1 MQNRKM
7 IENAEAYRATAKR
20 DREKGG
26 STIKVYT
33 NMAAMDKA
41 QGGGDH
47 DPLELFIAEL
57 RHRWRDAC
65 NQARADFQWETM
77 GGDNEIP
84 F

>member
-7 IENAEAYRATAKR
+7 VENAEAYRATAKR

-33 NMAAMDKA
+33 NVAAMDKA
-41 QGGGDH
+41 QGGADR

-57 RHRWRDAC
+57 RARWADAC
-65 NQARADFQWETM
+65 NQARADFQWEA
-77 GGDNEIP
+77 GGEDVP